1 MGIDGICFKTKFARV
16 KKMIS
21 KAEQNGRDDF
31 KLAQQGSDSA
41 KVNPYIEN
49 TEAHQLWEK
58 GYTDA
63 LKEFLVDNHA

>member
-1 MGIDGICFKTKFARV
+1 
-16 KKMIS
+16 MIS

-49 TEAHQLWEK
+49 TEAHMLWEK
-58 GYTDA
+58 GYTEA
-63 LKEFLVDNHA
+63 LKEFLGNTHV